1 MNFSFK
7 IDGISKFSFRNE
19 IPQKVKE
26 NKAVF
31 ANSVC
36 AIFAETV
43 KAVSI
48 SLDDYFYEIQ

>member
-19 IPQKVKE
+19 IPQKVQE

-43 KAVSI
+43 KVVSI
-48 SLDDYFYEIQ
+48 SLEDYFCEIQ